1 MPTSSYQRV
10 FEGFFPFPKIRS
22 KYLNAPLIKERAE
35 YISHLLSQG
44 RSRREIKFIGSMQ
57 VNAIKLLN
65 LREAR
70 LIHSAEV
77 VEAGSR
83 WANDQELHKH
93 NRRGK
98 GSAYNFTRIVTK
110 WLTFGGLLLRPGT
123 PTLPFDEFV
132 KAYLEELH
140 NVRSLAASTIYH
152 RHHHLSKLQRWLG
165 ERHNS
170 FTEVCL
176 NDVDDYL
183 DGLRAN
189 GFRPRSLLSASEA
202 IRDFFRFCALRGWCS
217 GGIARGILMPRVTHR
232 QTGPHGPAWKDVRRM
247 LGVAGASA
255 VELRANAIIC
265 LCSIYGL
272 RRGEVIQLR
281 LDDFDWYNEVMTVRR
296 AKRGRVQHFPIQ
308 YEVGEAILAYLRSAR
323 PKSSCRHLFTTFV
336 APIRPMGPSC
346 VRSIVSKRM
355 KMLGIQSE
363 NLGPHALRHACA
375 TQLLNKG
382 FSLHEIADFLG
393 HRGLSAVSIYAKYN
407 PRLLRRVASFSL
419 AGIQ

>member
-1 MPTSSYQRV
+1 MLTLSYQQL
-10 FEGFFPFPKIRS
+10 FEGLFAFPKTRS
-22 KYLNAPLIKERAE
+22 KYLNAPLLKERAE
-35 YISHLLSQG
+35 YISLLLGQG
-44 RSRREIKFIGSMQ
+44 QSRKRIRFVASMQ

-65 LREAR
+65 LTEAR
-70 LIHSAEV
+70 PIYSREV
-77 VEAGSR
+77 TRAGSQ
-83 WANDQELHKH
+83 WAIDEEIHKH
-93 NRRGK
+93 HRRGTV
-98 GSAYNFTRIVTK
+98 STYNFTAIVTK
-110 WLTFGGLLLRPGT
+110 WLTFNRLLLP
-123 PTLPFDEFV
+123 PEVPALPFDEFV
-132 KAYLEELH
+132 SAYLQELR
-140 NVRSLAASTIYH
+140 NVRSLAPSTIYH
-152 RHHHLSKLQRWLG
+152 LHHHLSKLQRWLG
-165 ERHNS
+165 ERRDS
-170 FTEVCL
+170 FNEVCL

-189 GFRPRSLLSASEA
+189 GFRPRSLLSSAEA
-202 IRDFFRFCALRGWCS
+202 IRDLFRFCALRGWCS
-217 GGIARGILMPRVTHR
+217 STIERGILMPRVVHR

-247 LGVAGASA
+247 LNVAGTSP
-255 VELRANAIIC
+255 VELRANAIIS

-272 RRGEVIQLR
+272 RRSEIVQLR
-281 LDDFDWYNEVMTVRR
+281 LDDFDWYNEIMTVRR

-336 APIRPMGPSC
+336 APIRPMRPPC
-346 VRSIVSKRM
+346 LRSIVYKRM
-355 KMLGIQSE
+355 KMLEIQSD

-375 TQLLNKG
+375 TQLLNRG

>member
-1 MPTSSYQRV
+1 MPTLNYQRL
-10 FEGFFPFPKIRS
+10 FEGLFPFTTSRS
-22 KYLNAPLIKERAE
+22 KYLNASLLKERAE
-35 YISHLLSQG
+35 YVLHLLSQG
-44 RSRREIKFIGSMQ
+44 RSCREIKFIASMQ

-70 LIHSAEV
+70 LIHSREVAEAAS
-77 VEAGSR
+77 E
-83 WANDQELHKH
+83 WAIETELHKH

-98 GSAYNFTRIVTK
+98 ASAYNFTRIVTK
-110 WLTFGGLLLRPGT
+110 WLIFSGLLLRPEV
-123 PTLPFDEFV
+123 PALPFDEFV
-132 KAYLEELH
+132 RAYLEELH

-152 RHHHLSKLQRWLG
+152 RRHHLSKLQRWLG
-165 ERHNS
+165 ERRDS

-183 DGLRAN
+183 DGLRVS
-189 GFRPRSLLSASEA
+189 GLRPRSLLSASEA
-202 IRDFFRFCALRGWCS
+202 IRDFFRFCALLGWCS
-217 GGIARGILMPRVTHR
+217 GSIARGILMPRVHHR

-247 LGVAGASA
+247 LNVAGTSP
-255 VELRANAIIC
+255 VELRANAIIG

-272 RRGEVIQLR
+272 RRSEVVQLR
-281 LDDFDWYNEVMTVRR
+281 LDDFDWYNEIMTVRR

-308 YEVGEAILAYLRSAR
+308 YEVGEAILTYLKSAR

-336 APIRPMGPSC
+336 APIRPMGPPC

-355 KMLGIQSE
+355 KLLRIQSE